1 MPNLTKGAEGK
12 KKAKL
17 VEAEMRGL
25 KSNYTA
31 GQSVGLELVD
41 LKNKKKTFESPW
53 PLGTP
58 RPTELVND
66 FLINRFGGHFI

>member
-1 MPNLTKGAEGK
+1 
-12 KKAKL
+12 
-17 VEAEMRGL
+17 MRGL

-31 GQSVGLELVD
+31 AQSVGLELVD
-41 LKNKKKTFESPW
+41 LKKHKKTFESPW